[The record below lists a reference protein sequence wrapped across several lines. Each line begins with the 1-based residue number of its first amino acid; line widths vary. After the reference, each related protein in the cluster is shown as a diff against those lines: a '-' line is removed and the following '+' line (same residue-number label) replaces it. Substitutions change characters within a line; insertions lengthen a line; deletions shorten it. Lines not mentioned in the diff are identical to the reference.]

1 MTLGSGGSSVV
12 VPRNFR
18 LLEELER
25 GEKGIGDGTVSY
37 GMDDGDDIYMR
48 SWTGTIIGPH
58 NTVHEG
64 RIYQLKLFCDK
75 DYPEKPPT
83 VRFHSRVNM
92 ACVNHETGVV
102 DPKKFGVLANWQ
114 REYTME
120 DILTQ
125 LKKEMATSHN
135 RKLVQPPEDSS
146 SWAWPSCHQNPR
158 TQSFRVTI
166 SAINPID
173 VEDEEDEED
182 KEEEEEEEEK
192 EKREEGKEKEEENL
206 LPDIIIS
213 SPSSSISS
221 NIDAIEELPETESIE
236 NVIKGI
242 KSSKRLIFE
251 RKGESNSI
259 LEEMRNKDSCSCP
272 WNPTTLSLI
281 SSGSWWRWLRYT
293 RFIAATSNCIVKTT
307 E

>member
-1 MTLGSGGSSVV
+1 MKVPFLNKSFSSSC
-12 VPRNFR
+12 N
-18 LLEELER
+18 
-25 GEKGIGDGTVSY
+25 SN
-37 GMDDGDDIYMR
+37 
-48 SWTGTIIGPH
+48 S
-58 NTVHEG
+58 N
-64 RIYQLKLFCDK
+64 
-75 DYPEKPPT
+75 
-83 VRFHSRVNM
+83 
-92 ACVNHETGVV
+92 
-102 DPKKFGVLANWQ
+102 
-114 REYTME
+114 
-120 DILTQ
+120 
-125 LKKEMATSHN
+125 
-135 RKLVQPPEDSS
+135 SS

-166 SAINPID
+166 SAINPND
-173 VEDEEDEED
+173 VEDEEEEEED
-182 KEEEEEEEEK
+182 KEEEEDEEK
-192 EKREEGKEKEEENL
+192 MEGGKEEEEENL

-259 LEEMRNKDSCSCP
+259 LEEMRNKESCSCP

>member
-1 MTLGSGGSSVV
+1 MKVPFLNKSFSSSCYS
-12 VPRNFR
+12 N
-18 LLEELER
+18 
-25 GEKGIGDGTVSY
+25 S
-37 GMDDGDDIYMR
+37 
-48 SWTGTIIGPH
+48 
-58 NTVHEG
+58 
-64 RIYQLKLFCDK
+64 
-75 DYPEKPPT
+75 
-83 VRFHSRVNM
+83 
-92 ACVNHETGVV
+92 
-102 DPKKFGVLANWQ
+102 
-114 REYTME
+114 
-120 DILTQ
+120 
-125 LKKEMATSHN
+125 
-135 RKLVQPPEDSS
+135 DSS

-166 SAINPID
+166 SAINPND

-182 KEEEEEEEEK
+182 KEEEEEEE
-192 EKREEGKEKEEENL
+192 KREEGKEKEEENL
-206 LPDIIIS
+206 FPDIIIS
-213 SPSSSISS
+213 SPSST
-221 NIDAIEELPETESIE
+221 IDTIEELPETESIE